1 MDHAV
6 QPLSRGSTSRR
17 ELMDMATKRTYAD
30 GCGIARALDLVGERW
45 ALIVVRELLLGPKRF
60 TDLHSGMPGV
70 SPNVLA
76 LRLRELEDSGLVRR
90 RKLGPPA
97 GSRVYELTEW
107 GQELEQVLLD
117 LGRWGARSPIPS
129 PPYRS
134 ADSLMLWQSALYDP
148 EAGGDLR
155 ATYAFAVGDDA
166 FTVRV
171 ADGRLDVQRGT
182 AGQPDASLEGDLD
195 TLAAV
200 LKGRRPVDEATASGD
215 LRLSGDTDAVHLL
228 IKALKPRRPAAVG

>member
-1 MDHAV
+1 
-6 QPLSRGSTSRR
+6 
-17 ELMDMATKRTYAD
+17 MATKRTYSD
-30 GCGIARALDLVGERW
+30 GCGIARALDLIGERW

-117 LGRWGARSPIPS
+117 LGRWGARSPIAS
-129 PPYRS
+129 EPYRS
-134 ADSLMLWQSALYDP
+134 VDSLMLWQRSLFDA
-148 EAGGDLR
+148 EVGGDLR
-155 ATYAFAVGDDA
+155 ATYEFTVGDDA

-171 ADGRLDVQRGT
+171 ADGELEVERGT
-182 AGQPDASLEGDLD
+182 AARPDASMESDLE
-195 TLAAV
+195 TLTAV
-200 LKGRRPVDEATASGD
+200 LKGRRPVAEATASGD
-215 LRLSGDTDAVHLL
+215 LRLTGDTGVVDRL
-228 IKALKPRRPAAVG
+228 IRALKPQRPVAVA